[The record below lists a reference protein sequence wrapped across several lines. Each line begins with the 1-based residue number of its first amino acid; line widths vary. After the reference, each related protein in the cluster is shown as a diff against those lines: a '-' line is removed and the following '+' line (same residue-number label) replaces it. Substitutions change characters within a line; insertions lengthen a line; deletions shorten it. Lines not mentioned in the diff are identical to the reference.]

1 MIGGQNHFSLRT
13 GHITFFLFITVI
25 HIHINR
31 FRRNVI
37 CLKEQIHS
45 FRSLTYPV
53 PPPGKENRSAETKNV
68 QRLKGFIEAARYHP
82 FSF

>member
-45 FRSLTYPV
+45 FRGLTYPV
-53 PPPGKENRSAETKNV
+53 PPPRKRKQIGRNKNV
-68 QRLKGFIEAARYHP
+68 QRLKGFTEAARYHP

>member
-45 FRSLTYPV
+45 FEALLIRYLHH
-53 PPPGKENRSAETKNV
+53 GKENRSAETKNV
-68 QRLKGFIEAARYHP
+68 QRLKGFTEAARYHP